1 MIAHTKTRVG
11 PKTFTHEQW
20 LTRVA
25 ELGNGEYTALSR
37 YEHNQSPVK
46 LRHDTC
52 GTEFEKRP
60 NDWKRFPGCPTCNP
74 PGKKLF
80 TSLGRAHT
88 IKEAQAQ
95 LDKACGPREF
105 TIIGSYVNN
114 NDKTL
119 VRHNRC
125 GHEWE
130 TAIRNLTRTK
140 GTSSC
145 PKCARKWTKERMA
158 QEVAKVP
165 EGDEYEVVGD
175 YQGSNT
181 PLEMRHVHC
190 GNVWFVTPNNFL
202 NGGTRCPVC
211 STPRNSRLVRVI
223 DRVLNDFSRLS
234 GFEIRREYVF
244 QGEQAPISVGGRSL
258 RFDFWI
264 PKLRLIIEAD
274 GLLHQKAWNDQH
286 GESRLRAQQANDK
299 IKDEW
304 ARLNQITLV
313 RVSYDHPNWQ
323 DAVRDAIDTALE
335 SQTAT

>member
-1 MIAHTKTRVG
+1 MSKFG
-11 PKTFTHEQW
+11 PKPLSNEQW
-20 LTRVA
+20 TQAVL
-25 ELGNGEYTALSR
+25 EKGEGAFSPLSP
-37 YEHNQSPVK
+37 YQKNNVPVR
-46 LRHDTC
+46 LRHEPC
-52 GTEFEKRP
+52 GTEFQQTP
-60 NDWKRFPGCPTCNP
+60 NDWKRRPICPHCNP
-74 PGKKLF
+74 VGSKSRPS
-80 TSLGRAHT
+80 TGRAFT
-88 IKEAQAQ
+88 TAEAQSHLNAVR
-95 LDKACGPREF
+95 GEGEY
-105 TIIGSYVNN
+105 TILEPYVNSN
-114 NDKTL
+114 ALLL
-119 VRHNRC
+119 VRHRC
-125 GHEWE
+125 GHEWM
-130 TAIRNLTRTK
+130 TRF
-140 GTSSC
+140 GTLVKPRSPVGC

-244 QGEQAPISVGGRSL
+244 QGEQAPVSVGGRSL

-304 ARLNQITLV
+304 ARMNQITLV

-335 SQTAT
+335 GQTAT